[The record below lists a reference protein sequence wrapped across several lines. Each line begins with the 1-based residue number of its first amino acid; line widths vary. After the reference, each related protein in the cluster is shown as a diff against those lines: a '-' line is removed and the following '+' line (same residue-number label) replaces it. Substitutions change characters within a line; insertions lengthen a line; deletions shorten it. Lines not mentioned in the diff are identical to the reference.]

1 MNVGVGRYHYE
12 SYPHEVTLMLAN
24 GNEILLHI
32 TDEDY
37 EVLRNH
43 FIPEDNEKKPTA
55 FPVINTIRPPVQ
67 NKFRARGQ
75 WADCFVFICLRR
87 DQNNSV
93 RKTQFCIH
101 TKHVLGFQKYGNE
114 LI

>member
-1 MNVGVGRYHYE
+1 MNIGVGRYHYE
-12 SYPHEVTLMLAN
+12 SYPNEVTLMLAN
-24 GNEILLHI
+24 GQEVILHI

-43 FIPEDNEKKPTA
+43 FIPEDNEKNPTA
-55 FPVINTIRPPVQ
+55 FPVVNTIRPPQ

-75 WADCFVFICLRR
+75 WADCFVFVCLRR